1 MKNNPHIY
9 TAALLCALVGSSV
22 STVRAAD
29 ATWLGGDGLWSDGAK
44 WSTAAPPLSTER
56 VVWGVAG
63 SFTTTL
69 TEDAEAYEMRYSS
82 GTIAIP
88 SITFDMGGHVLT
100 LTSSEVGNASPLF
113 GSASEGADAR
123 TMNFQNGE
131 FIVKTFTM
139 SSGSTQPLITFNVQN
154 SGTFTTGDAAAVP
167 ELNVGRVGF
176 QGQGSVYVRAGSTWN
191 AHSKVSLGSSGG
203 IGLVNVNG
211 SGASYSAFTANATG
225 ARDWVITSVGD
236 SGTGTFQ
243 VQGGATSKV
252 DNMNLSNAVSGSGT
266 LLVDG
271 TGSTLTAR
279 NLYVGG
285 GADFGSRTPTAKGT
299 GAATISNSGVV
310 NLGRAIIFAGGTVTL
325 NGGTVNITTD
335 FGSSD
340 LVRLQ
345 GGLLTGNGTVN
356 GTVQLDS
363 ASTITGSGG
372 TLNLSALTV
381 GTGGSGFNGTIG
393 GGTVSVSGATVL
405 AANMG
410 LIVNG
415 TLSGAGSLT
424 LNAGSQLMGTGTI
437 NKTGGTIS
445 GAGTVG
451 GSVTTALSGGAITGG
466 VFTNGVSASNSAISG
481 GTYNSTLT
489 LSNGSTIAGLTLANG
504 LTIDGLG
511 ATVSSGTTTANGTT
525 TVNDGATLT
534 VNGTLAGSGDLSF
547 QSSNAAGIAGT
558 GTVSKAVSLN
568 GNKTLSSSGTLL
580 LGSTLGVSGTGNAI
594 SSGTVSA
601 GATTI
606 NSGGALA
613 VNGTLSGSSGLAV
626 NGLLSGSG
634 TISKAVSVNSGGTL
648 SPGNSPGNLSM
659 SSLDLAAGGNYNWQ
673 VYDATGVA
681 GTGFDTTT
689 VSGVLD
695 LTELSISTKYA
706 INLWSLS
713 SIGPD
718 VNGNA
723 INFDNALTQSWVLI
737 DAGSINLTGL
747 TNPITDY
754 FSVITAASNGTNGF
768 SNTMDG
774 VFAVGTNG
782 NNLVLNYTAVP
793 EPSTSVLLGIGLAVM
808 LYRGRSKR
816 AQ

>member
-100 LTSSEVGNASPLF
+100 LTSSEVGNTQPLYVTAS
-113 GSASEGADAR
+113 AGADAR
-123 TMNFQNGE
+123 TLNFQNGE
-131 FIVKTFTM
+131 FIVKTFRM
-139 SSGSTQPLITFNVQN
+139 SSGLTQPLITFNVQN
-154 SGTFTTGDAAAVP
+154 SGTFTTGDAAALPDVNRG
-167 ELNVGRVGF
+167 EIGF

-191 AHSKVSLGSSGG
+191 AHSSVSLGTAGG

-211 SGASYSAFTANATG
+211 SGASYSAFTANATA
-225 ARDWVITSVGD
+225 ARNWVITSVGD

-252 DNMNLSNAVSGSGT
+252 DNMNLSNALSASGT

-285 GADFGSRTPTAKGT
+285 GGTLGSNTPTAKGT

-356 GTVQLDS
+356 GTVQLDL